1 MSTWG
6 DPTTESYNIR
16 IEVRDDGFVNWFVH
30 YTDHE
35 GKTQHP
41 WDERTTLEHA
51 LNRIGEIVREHKAG
65 AF

>member
-1 MSTWG
+1 MGKGYTIE
-6 DPTTESYNIR
+6 DYEIR
-16 IEVRDDGFVNWFVH
+16 IEVRDDEFVNWFVH
-30 YTDHE
+30 YNDNE
-35 GKTQHP
+35 GKHQEC